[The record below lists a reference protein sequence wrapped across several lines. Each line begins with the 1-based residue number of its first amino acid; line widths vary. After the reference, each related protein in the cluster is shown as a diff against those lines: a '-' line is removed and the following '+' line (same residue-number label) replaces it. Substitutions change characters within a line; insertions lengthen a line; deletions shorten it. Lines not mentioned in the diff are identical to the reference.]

1 MKIKKVN
8 TFLSM
13 VVVLATTIL
22 FSCKNN
28 FKDVQQIGVLQN
40 GPIGEAKNINLKYTD
55 SGKIKANLLSPKML
69 DYSNRDFA
77 FSEFPEG
84 IHLNLFDDENHKSVV
99 LADYAISYMETDLI
113 DLQGNVVLMTYTKDT
128 LFAEQMYYDQKRE
141 QLFTNSP
148 VRFSFASGNSG
159 RGNIFDSD
167 IRFENYEILEG
178 SGSADID
185 Q

>member
-1 MKIKKVN
+1 
-8 TFLSM
+8 M
-13 VVVLATTIL
+13 VVALVTTIL

-28 FKDVQQIGVLQN
+28 FKEVQQIGILQN
-40 GPIGEAKNINLKYTD
+40 GPVGEAMNINLKYTD
-55 SGKIKANLLSPKML
+55 SGRIKANLISPKML

-77 FSEFPEG
+77 FSEFPDG
-84 IHLNLFDDENHKSVV
+84 IHLDLFDDDNNKSIVV
-99 LADYAISYMETDLI
+99 ADYAISYSETNLI

-128 LFAEQMYYDQKRE
+128 LYAEQMYYDQKRE
-141 QLFTNSP
+141 QLFTNRP
-148 VRFSFASGNSG
+148 VSFSFASGNTG

>member
-1 MKIKKVN
+1 MSIKKKN
-8 TFLSM
+8 IFLGM
-13 VVVLATTIL
+13 VVALVTTIL

-40 GPIGEAKNINLKYTD
+40 GPVGEAKNINLKYTD
-55 SGKIKANLLSPKML
+55 SGRIKANLISPKML

-84 IHLNLFDDENHKSVV
+84 IHLDLFDDENHKSVV
-99 LADYAISYMETDLI
+99 VADYAISYSETDLI

-128 LFAEQMYYDQKRE
+128 LYAEQMYYDQKRE
-141 QLFTNSP
+141 QLFTNLP
-148 VRFSFASGNSG
+148 VRFSFASGNTG